1 MPTTSSQAAATH
13 AVGTCEQFLQRIGTD
28 TDLPALGSAVARVV
42 QLASSDNEAVHNL
55 TYFVLSDVALTQK
68 ILRLSNAVVYR
79 SITGG
84 KPVTTISRAIFLL
97 GFDTIKT
104 SALALLLVDGLV
116 KGQHSK
122 GVQAELVQ
130 ALYASVIGRELAR
143 RTHFPDAEE
152 AAVAALFKNLGRLL
166 VAAHEPD
173 NYDEIQH
180 LISGDNTNGNTSGG
194 GSGGSGNLSET
205 QAALQVLGYRFDA
218 LAETV
223 LRAWNIPDSIVR
235 TLAPLP
241 TRGLRHASNRQEW
254 MQQVSTFSADAAHL
268 LPVAG
273 GTSDNPWRQLLLNRF
288 GSALNLDQDKFDQL
302 FDKTSVEIHNLLESV
317 ELALPNEPIAAATVP
332 LAAPTNGLPGELLL
346 VPPVTG
352 ISTGET
358 HHASGKP
365 LNARELLLA
374 GVQDATQM
382 MASGRCKTNELI
394 LLVLETIYRSMGFR
408 FATVCLKD
416 TKSGQFRAR
425 VALGEQ
431 SAARQAGFAFPI
443 ASQRDLFHLAL
454 ENDADLMIS
463 DATAA
468 NIRALIPAWHRKLL
482 PDARSFIVLPLVLQG
497 LPFGLFYADR
507 VQLAIEGVPSDEASL
522 IKILKGQVLA
532 ALNQG

>member
-1 MPTTSSQAAATH
+1 MSDTSNQPAATKPSACELFLH
-13 AVGTCEQFLQRIGTD
+13 RVGKD
-28 TDLPALGSAVARVV
+28 TDLPALGNAVARVV

-68 ILRLSNAVVYR
+68 ILRLSNAAIYR
-79 SITGG
+79 TVTGG

-104 SALALLLVDGLV
+104 TALALLLVDGFAHGKHADSV
-116 KGQHSK
+116 RG
-122 GVQAELVQ
+122 ELAQ

-143 RTHFPDAEE
+143 RTHYQDAEE

-166 VAAHEPD
+166 VASHEHGAYRD
-173 NYDEIQH
+173 ILALVE
-180 LISGDNTNGNTSGG
+180 
-194 GSGGSGNLSET
+194 SGNDGDGLTEA
-205 QAALQVLGYRFDA
+205 QAAVQVLGYRFEL

-223 LRAWNIPDSIVR
+223 LRAWEIPDSIVR
-235 TLAPLP
+235 ALAPLP
-241 TRGLRHASNRQEW
+241 SRALRPAANRQEW
-254 MQQVSTFSADAAHL
+254 MSQVSAFSAEAAHL
-268 LPVAG
+268 MAVPEGADSEV
-273 GTSDNPWRQLLLNRF
+273 WRQLLLHRF
-288 GSALNLDQDKFDQL
+288 GAALNLDQDRFDL
-302 FDKTSVEIHNLLESV
+302 LLTNVEQEIRSLLESV
-317 ELALPNEPIAAATVP
+317 DLTLPVSTAAV
-332 LAAPTNGLPGELLL
+332 AADITAGGLPSELLL
-346 VPPVTG
+346 APPR
-352 ISTGET
+352 SDAPQAS

-394 LLVLETIYRSMGFR
+394 LLVLETIYHSMGFR

-416 TKSGQFRAR
+416 PKSGRFRAR

-431 SAARQAGFAFPI
+431 NAERQAEFAFAL

-468 NIRALIPAWHRKLL
+468 NIRELIPAWHRLL
-482 PDARSFIVLPLVLQG
+482 LADARSFIVLPLVVQKQ
-497 LPFGLFYADR
+497 PFGLFYADR
-507 VQLAIEGVPSDEASL
+507 VQLAPEGVPSDEAAL

-532 ALNQG
+532 ALNPG